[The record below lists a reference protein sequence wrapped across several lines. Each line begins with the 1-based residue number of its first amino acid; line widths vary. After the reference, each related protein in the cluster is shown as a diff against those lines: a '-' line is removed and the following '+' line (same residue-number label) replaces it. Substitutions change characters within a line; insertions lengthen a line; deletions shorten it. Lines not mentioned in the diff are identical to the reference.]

1 MKYYQFHK
9 IKRAVSLKIKI
20 LKIQLFYINYI
31 SFAKNEANIT
41 VIIPATAMD
50 NELIAPSV
58 SPISRAFEVPMACA
72 DEPRPIPF
80 AIGFFILKTL

>member
-1 MKYYQFHK
+1 MKYYQFRK